1 MTMTA
6 GEPTSGTLRGG
17 GVSPKVYERKASGLV
32 RAASPLDVFG
42 FNLVNGIPG
51 IVAALVIMM
60 VPAFYS
66 GADPVLSSVFALL
79 LAIPAVM
86 LYAKLSAVFPRSGG
100 DYIYISRLLSPPLG
114 FAANLGITAAVLFL
128 VAQGGV
134 YLGGY
139 GVGPLLRVAGIYWQ
153 SHSLVDAGNWC
164 TTSLGTFLIGLA
176 LILVFFALFVWG
188 GMRLFFRVQLFVI
201 AMGTLAMV
209 VLAVW
214 ALFASRTGALDNIAH
229 NLAFVGGKSMAPLA
243 HGKTPS
249 FSLWATAKSVIWPF
263 FAVTGAIF
271 SAYIGGEVKRPA
283 RSQIIGMMAG
293 VIWIALGLI
302 IPTAAMMHLFGHPF
316 FANLT
321 MADPGTFGLQ
331 STPTYVEVTALGMGS
346 GIWAVVLLV
355 LFSSWGLALV
365 GVSMAVTSRCMFA
378 WSIDRIAPAWLAS
391 VSQRWHSPYAT
402 LIVAATV
409 GAIFDVL
416 FAWKW
421 LTVLGATYGF
431 DIAYFIAAI
440 AAIVLPYRN
449 RSLWLSSP
457 ARGRFLGVPTLV
469 LWAVLVFP
477 TVGFTVY
484 LAATDPLAAIS
495 PIHNF
500 GQFVLFPAIILAG
513 IVLYYVS
520 RGVRRTQGIDLDL
533 GFKEIPPE

>member
-1 MTMTA
+1 MPRTF
-6 GEPTSGTLRGG
+6 
-17 GVSPKVYERKASGLV
+17 ERRASGLI

-51 IVAALVIMM
+51 IIAALVISM
-60 VPAFYS
+60 VPAFYA

-79 LAIPAVM
+79 LVVPAVM
-86 LYAKLSAVFPRSGG
+86 LYSKLSSVFPRSGG
-100 DYIYISRLLSPPLG
+100 DYIYISRLLSPALG

-139 GVGPLLRVAGIYWQ
+139 GIGPLLRVAGLYWSNQ
-153 SHSLVDAGNWC
+153 SLVNAGNWC

-176 LILVFFALFVWG
+176 LICVFFVLFTWG

-209 VLAVW
+209 IIAIW
-214 ALFASRTGALDNIAH
+214 ALTVSRAAAFDNIAQA
-229 NLAFVGGKSMAPLA
+229 LAHIGGKSMSSLA
-243 HGKTPS
+243 DGQAPS
-249 FSLWATAKSVIWPF
+249 FSLWQTAKSVIWPF
-263 FAVTGAIF
+263 FAVTGAIY

-283 RSQIIGMMAG
+283 RSQTIGMLG
-293 VIWIALGLI
+293 SVVWIALGLI
-302 IPTAAMMHLFGHPF
+302 IPAAVMMHLFGKPF
-316 FANLT
+316 FINLSL
-321 MADPGTFGLQ
+321 ADPTTFGLQ
-331 STPTYVEVTALGMGS
+331 SVPTYVEVTALGMGS
-346 GIWAVVLLV
+346 GIGAVILLI

-365 GVSMAVTSRCMFA
+365 GVSLTVTTRCMFA
-378 WSIDRIAPAWLAS
+378 WSIDRIVPAWLAS
-391 VSQRWHSPYAT
+391 VSKRSYSPYAA
-402 LIVAATV
+402 LIVASV
-409 GAIFDVL
+409 IGVVFDAL

-440 AAIVLPYRN
+440 SAIILPFRY

-457 ARGRFLGVPTLV
+457 GHGRFLGLPTIAW
-469 LWAVLVFP
+469 WAILVFP

-495 PIHNF
+495 PLHNF
-500 GQFVLFPAIILAG
+500 GQFILFPAIIGGG
-513 IVLYYVS
+513 IVFYYVS
-520 RGVRRTQGIDLDL
+520 RAIRRTQGIDLDL
-533 GFKEIPPE
+533 VFKEIPPE